1 MKAIRKIIDILL
13 TLFACVL
20 LIFCLAWFVYTF
32 DVFELPQ
39 FVEGFFSHND
49 NDEGLDESEENL
61 LKLIESQSY
70 IGGDFKPIEV
80 TADRALEIIS
90 ALPTD
95 DEFFWCVETETQYK
109 GKKRVQTHEIYKKGN
124 KVRVDTSEDGRDY
137 TTIFDGDLTTTIN
150 NSTGER
156 STQRGES
163 DFSYTSI
170 INIAAVEGILSMD
183 NSLVRNISVVDT
195 DEGQYLYFE
204 ASKKDI
210 EGTDKY
216 FISIDCGLVMSAS
229 STIMENSY
237 FTQTTTAFDSV
248 SVISDSAFETNYSG
262 EAELLISQ

>member
-1 MKAIRKIIDILL
+1 MKAIKKIIDILL
-13 TLFACVL
+13 TLFVCVL
-20 LIFCLAWFVYTF
+20 LVFSLAWFVYTF

-39 FVEGFFSHND
+39 FVESIFSRKNS
-49 NDEGLDESEENL
+49 DEGIDESEENL

-70 IGGDFKPIEV
+70 IGDSFKPVEV
-80 TADRALEIIS
+80 TIDRALEILS
-90 ALPTD
+90 ALPVD
-95 DEFFWCVETETQYK
+95 NEFFWRVVTETQYK
-109 GKKRVQTHEIYKKGN
+109 GKARIQTHEIYKKGN
-124 KVRVDTSEDGRDY
+124 KVRVDTSEEGRDY
-137 TTIFDGDLTTTIN
+137 TTIFDGDVTTTIN

-170 INIAAVEGILSMD
+170 INIAAVEGILSVE
-183 NSLVRNISVVDT
+183 NSLVRDISVVDT
-195 DEGQYLYFE
+195 DDGQYLYFE
-204 ASKKDI
+204 VSKKDI
-210 EGTDKY
+210 QGTDKY